1 MRKNSPDSLLPPAAP
16 GLDEPLEMLHACH
29 ERIRAQLGTLRRLA
43 EWLPQHGADEQ
54 ALRAAQAVM
63 RYFDLAAVNHH
74 LDEEDDLLPAMLA
87 AAEESA
93 QTDAAK
99 EAELAALQQ
108 LARRVLRE
116 HGLLT
121 ARWEAVREKLTEI
134 AQGRTVELAPALVE
148 GFARVYEEHIEL
160 EEGELLP
167 WAERLLGPPE
177 LEIMSDAMTARRRE
191 PVSERKD

>member
-1 MRKNSPDSLLPPAAP
+1 MNKNSPDSLLPPAAP

-121 ARWEAVREKLTEI
+121 ARWEAVREKLTKLRR
-134 AQGRTVELAPALVE
+134 A
-148 GFARVYEEHIEL
+148 ARSS
-160 EEGELLP
+160 
-167 WAERLLGPPE
+167 W
-177 LEIMSDAMTARRRE
+177 RRRWSKTSRASLKNTSSLKKVNCCHGRSACWARLSWE
-191 PVSERKD
+191 S